1 VKVCLQS
8 ARAFQT
14 PLSGRGFTTSS
25 VTRLDA
31 KILALREWVKGRCKA
46 LTLPHRLA
54 CVAFTIRACSRLTFQ
69 YALFHLIADQISLLD
84 GEDLFEFLELPSTVR
99 QAVGVDR
106 LSHLL
111 PVNR

>member
-1 VKVCLQS
+1 MIGNRHLVVVLVD
-8 ARAFQT
+8 F
-14 PLSGRGFTTSS
+14 PN
-25 VTRLDA
+25 RLHY
-31 KILALREWVKGRCKA
+31 
-46 LTLPHRLA
+46 LPA
-54 CVAFTIRACSRLTFQ
+54 
-69 YALFHLIADQISLLD
+69 LD